1 MTVQSP
7 IFVVDCEGAIE
18 TAVKMIYKA
27 MKDKKKT
34 PVNLRFMCTS
44 DWLHEQF
51 LDYLVYYLSCKKVK
65 KVSHVNVDIYIETRE
80 D

>member
-1 MTVQSP
+1 
-7 IFVVDCEGAIE
+7 
-18 TAVKMIYKA
+18 
-27 MKDKKKT
+27 MKDKTKT

-51 LDYLVYYLSCKKVK
+51 LDYMVYYLSCKKAK
-65 KVSHVNVDIYIETRE
+65 KVSHVNVDIYIETQE